1 MVNAYRKIFI
11 SKFELSVSGVPLKGK
26 AVLKNCSLIKNQD
39 LIILGLAMIK
49 NLLELIRVKN
59 EDLNIYNFQLKY
71 LSPLLTFNWQGLKYI
86 TEGI

>member
-1 MVNAYRKIFI
+1 MVNSYRKIFI

-26 AVLKNCSLIKNQD
+26 SDLKNFSLIKIKD

-59 EDLNIYNFQLKY
+59 EDLNIFKFPVEIFK
-71 LSPLLTFNWQGLKYI
+71 STFNF
-86 TEGI
+86 

>member
-26 AVLKNCSLIKNQD
+26 AVLKNFSLIKNHN
-39 LIILGLAMIK
+39 LIILGLAVIK

-59 EDLNIYNFQLKY
+59 EDLNICNFQLKY
-71 LSPLLTFNWQGLKYI
+71 LSPLLTDIKG
-86 TEGI
+86 